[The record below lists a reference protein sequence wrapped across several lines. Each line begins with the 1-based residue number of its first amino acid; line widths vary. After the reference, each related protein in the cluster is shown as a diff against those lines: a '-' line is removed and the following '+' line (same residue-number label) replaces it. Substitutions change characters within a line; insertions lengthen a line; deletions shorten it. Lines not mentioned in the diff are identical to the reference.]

1 MDSLDILRKLDELS
15 NYRREISRSLDT
27 SSLKLPRNKT
37 QKQVLMAILRSTENN
52 MTDLSQ
58 QIGLEKST
66 LTRTIDSLIDEG
78 LVSRSYGIQD
88 RRSIKCTLTEKGLD
102 IASKLDQIMRKH
114 IDDILSDLSEDEKIE
129 LYDNLSRSVNLLTK

>member
-15 NYRREISRSLDT
+15 NYRRAISRSLDT
-27 SSLKLPRNKT
+27 SPLKLPINKT
-37 QKQVLMAILRSTENN
+37 QGQVLMAILRSTENN

-58 QIGLEKST
+58 QIGLEKSS

-88 RRSIKCTLTEKGLD
+88 RRSITCTLTEKGLN
-102 IASKLDQIMRKH
+102 IASKLDQIMRTH
-114 IDDILSDLSEDEKIE
+114 IEDILSGLSENEKIE
-129 LYDNLSRSVNLLTK
+129 LYDKLSRSVNLLTK